1 MVMPKKTSA
10 SKTKERSLSK
20 LANKNEFD
28 GVELSVKKGD
38 TAL

>member
-1 MVMPKKTSA
+1 MVMSKKTSA
-10 SKTKERSLSK
+10 SKTKEGSLTK

-28 GVELSVKKGD
+28 GEDLSVKKGD